1 MLDRNNPCLLERSQG
16 GRGVNA
22 SRPILRYHGGKWL
35 LAPWIIQHL
44 APHHTYVEPFGGAA
58 SVLLR
63 KARSYAEIYNDLD
76 GDVVNLFRVARDQGN
91 ELRQAL
97 ALTPFAREEF
107 DASYDETPDP
117 LERARRMV
125 IRSFMGFGSAAASG
139 ERTGF
144 RATSVR
150 TGTAPSM
157 DWRNYP
163 EALFAITERLQGVAI
178 ENRDAMETMA
188 HHDRPSTLHYVDPPY
203 VHSTRSTK
211 VRHNATGKSYRHEL
225 SDSQHR
231 DLADFLHRLDGM
243 VVLSGYPCSLY
254 DELYADWHRV
264 ERYAHAD
271 GARDRVECLWLNRL
285 AYEGLAQLDIFRE
298 PAA

>member
-1 MLDRNNPCLLERSQG
+1 MK
-16 GRGVNA
+16 GVR
-22 SRPILRYHGGKWL
+22 RPILRYHGGKWK

-76 GDVVNLFRVARDQGN
+76 GDVVNLFRVARDHGE

-107 DASYDETPDP
+107 EASYAETSDP

-125 IRSFMGFGSAAASG
+125 IRSLQGFGTAAASG
-139 ERTGF
+139 KRTGF
-144 RATSVR
+144 RSTSTR
-150 TGTAPSM
+150 SGTGPAL

-163 EALFAITERLQGVAI
+163 DTLTAITERLQGVVI
-178 ENRDAMETMA
+178 ENRDALALMEY
-188 HHDRPSTLHYVDPPY
+188 HDRPNTLHYVDPPY

-211 VRHNATGKSYRHEL
+211 VRHNATGKSYRYEL
-225 SDSQHR
+225 DDNQHKE
-231 DLADFLHRLDGM
+231 LAAFLKRLRGM
-243 VVLSGYPCSLY
+243 VVLSGYPCPLY
-254 DELYADWHRV
+254 DELYITWHRV
-264 ERYAHAD
+264 DRHAYAD
-271 GARDRVECLWLNRL
+271 GSRERIECLWLNSAAL
-285 AYEGLAQLDIFRE
+285 EGLAQLDFFQASNAS
-298 PAA
+298 PSPSFQTTAAHY

>member
-1 MLDRNNPCLLERSQG
+1 MPPQ
-16 GRGVNA
+16 
-22 SRPILRYHGGKWL
+22 RPILRYHGGKWL

-44 APHHTYVEPFGGAA
+44 AAHHTYIEPFGGAA

-63 KARSYAEIYNDLD
+63 KARSYAEVYNDLD
-76 GDVVNLFRVARDQGN
+76 GDVVNLFRVARDRGE

-107 DASYDETPDP
+107 EASYAETSDP

-125 IRSFMGFGSAAASG
+125 VRSFQGFGSAAASG

-144 RATSVR
+144 RSTSAR
-150 TGTAPSM
+150 SGTAPAL

-163 EALFAITERLQGVAI
+163 DALAAITERLQGVVI
-178 ENRDAMETMA
+178 ENRDALVLME

-225 SDSQHR
+225 DDDQHR
-231 DLADFLHRLDGM
+231 DLAAFLKGLSGM
-243 VVLSGYPCSLY
+243 VVLSGYPCPLY
-254 DELYADWHRV
+254 DELYSTWHRL
-264 ERYAHAD
+264 ERNALAD
-271 GARDRVECLWLNRL
+271 GARDRIECLWLND
-285 AYEGLAQLDIFRE
+285 AAHSGLAQLDIFHNTKE
-298 PAA
+298 PVKNC